1 MNLSAQSDKTNNN
14 KANPWLRPTETLF
27 TGTDFISWGFV
38 LNEIFHLKQ
47 DVNALQ

>member
-27 TGTDFISWGFV
+27 TGMTSFHGVLFLMRFSIS
-38 LNEIFHLKQ
+38 NKT
-47 DVNALQ
+47 